1 MNKIPFL
8 ISRCSRGGE
17 DPSTTSGAVP
27 VQCVRPRQARDA
39 TEPEGGGPAPV
50 GWAFAKVPDGL
61 PGGDSALYGS
71 FSNAVVNTPF
81 GRRLVSVTAPPSGVL
96 LCSVMLPSRSHS
108 LAFLLPF
115 VL

>member
-1 MNKIPFL
+1 MGFL
-8 ISRCSRGGE
+8 E
-17 DPSTTSGAVP
+17 ETV
-27 VQCVRPRQARDA
+27 
-39 TEPEGGGPAPV
+39 
-50 GWAFAKVPDGL
+50 L
-61 PGGDSALYGS
+61 LYGR

-96 LCSVMLPSRSHS
+96 LCSVMLPSWSLS